1 MWLLALVAC
10 GGGSPLDTG
19 PTPEAPGRCD
29 DVPVLTWEN
38 FGQGFLL
45 ENCQSCHAENALFRD
60 TSSDPPPAA
69 IHFGDKATALGL
81 ADAILSSATGDAPR
95 MPPRGGVSD
104 EDREKLDIWLQCWE
118 GQ

>member
-19 PTPEAPGRCD
+19 PTPAASGRCD

-38 FGQGFLL
+38 
-45 ENCQSCHAENALFRD
+45 
-60 TSSDPPPAA
+60 
-69 IHFGDKATALGL
+69 FGDKATALGL

-104 EDREKLDIWLQCWE
+104 DDREKLDIWLQCWE

>member
-1 MWLLALVAC
+1 MWLMVLVAC
-10 GGGSPLDTG
+10 GEGSPLDTG
-19 PTPEAPGRCD
+19 PTPAASARCD

-45 ENCQSCHAENALFRD
+45 ENCQSCHAENALFRE
-60 TSSDPPPAA
+60 TSSDPPPES

-81 ADAILSSATGDAPR
+81 ADAILSSATGEAPR
-95 MPPRGGVSD
+95 MPPRGGISE